1 MNLKNK
7 IGILFATLLLSCQQ
21 QKPIVQDQVM
31 YWKGNQVSKQ
41 VYDSLLL
48 EYTQQ
53 FVRNYR
59 EDTTS
64 IPRKPCRLKDLPPF

>member
-7 IGILFATLLLSCQQ
+7 IGILFAMLFLSCQQ
-21 QKPIVQDQVM
+21 QKPIVQDQAM
-31 YWKGNQVSKQ
+31 YWEGNQVSKQ
-41 VYDSLLL
+41 LYDSLLL

-59 EDTTS
+59 ADTSTTS
-64 IPRKPCRLKDLPPF
+64 PPMP

>member
-1 MNLKNK
+1 MKLKNK
-7 IGILFATLLLSCQQ
+7 IGILFAALLLSCQQ
-21 QKPIVQDQVM
+21 QKPIVQEQSM
-31 YWKGNQVSKQ
+31 YWEGNQVSKH

-59 EDTTS
+59 ADTTS
-64 IPRKPCRLKDLPPF
+64 IQPMP

>member
-7 IGILFATLLLSCQQ
+7 ISILFATLLLSCQQ
-21 QKPIVQDQVM
+21 QKPIVEEQSM
-31 YWKGNQVSKQ
+31 YWEGNQVSKQ

-48 EYTQQ
+48 EYTRQ

-59 EDTTS
+59 ADTSTTS
-64 IPRKPCRLKDLPPF
+64 QPMP

>member
-1 MNLKNK
+1 MKLKNK

-21 QKPIVQDQVM
+21 QKPIVQEQSM
-31 YWKGNQVSKQ
+31 YWEGNQVSKQ

-48 EYTQQ
+48 EYTKQ

-59 EDTTS
+59 ADTTS
-64 IPRKPCRLKDLPPF
+64 IQTMP

>member
-7 IGILFATLLLSCQQ
+7 ISILFATLLLSCQQ
-21 QKPIVQDQVM
+21 QKPIVEEQSM
-31 YWKGNQVSKQ
+31 YWEGNQVSKQ

-48 EYTQQ
+48 EYTLQ

-59 EDTTS
+59 ADTSTTS
-64 IPRKPCRLKDLPPF
+64 TPHHEN

>member
-7 IGILFATLLLSCQQ
+7 IGILFSMLLLSCHQ
-21 QKPIVQDQVM
+21 QKHIVQDQLI
-31 YWKGNQVSKQ
+31 YWEGNQVSKK

-59 EDTTS
+59 ADTSTTS
-64 IPRKPCRLKDLPPF
+64 L

>member
-1 MNLKNK
+1 MKLKNK
-7 IGILFATLLLSCQQ
+7 IGILFAMLLLSCQQ
-21 QKPIVQDQVM
+21 QKPIVQELSM
-31 YWKGNQVSKQ
+31 YWEGNQVSKQ

-59 EDTTS
+59 ADTTS
-64 IPRKPCRLKDLPPF
+64 IQPMP

>member
-7 IGILFATLLLSCQQ
+7 ISILFATLLLSCQQ
-21 QKPIVQDQVM
+21 QKPIVEEQSM
-31 YWKGNQVSKQ
+31 YWEGNQVSKQ

-48 EYTQQ
+48 AYTQQ

-59 EDTTS
+59 ADTSTTS
-64 IPRKPCRLKDLPPF
+64 TPNHEN

>member
-1 MNLKNK
+1 MQLKNK
-7 IGILFATLLLSCQQ
+7 ISILFATLLLSCQQ
-21 QKPIVQDQVM
+21 QKPIVQEQSM
-31 YWKGNQVSKQ
+31 YWEGNQVSKQ

-59 EDTTS
+59 ADTS
-64 IPRKPCRLKDLPPF
+64 SASPPMP